1 MSILKVER
9 KLLKMLSQ
17 PHCSSRRLSLFW
29 VALLLK
35 GQKELFSALKVVEK
49 NLWTL
54 SGVDENA
61 KDLPILY
68 EKGFLKGKILQ
79 RLRIVERKHYCTT
92 EVVTSVK
99 SRAKFNL
106 IERRFQVT
114 YFCGNLSSRERSELI
129 ETFIFRFFNL
139 RVEYQPFGNFALKKK
154 CAFLF
159 HETDRQRDFLIDSS
173 VFNSSLQ
180 ICQFVRKP

>member
-35 GQKELFSALKVVEK
+35 GQKELFPALKVVEK

-61 KDLPILY
+61 KDLPILQ

-114 YFCGNLSSRERSELI
+114 YFCSNLGSRERSELI
-129 ETFIFRFFNL
+129 ETFMIIRRFFL
-139 RVEYQPFGNFALKKK
+139 
-154 CAFLF
+154 
-159 HETDRQRDFLIDSS
+159 DFSI
-173 VFNSSLQ
+173 
-180 ICQFVRKP
+180 FV

>member
-35 GQKELFSALKVVEK
+35 GQKELFPALKVVEK

-114 YFCGNLSSRERSELI
+114 YFCGNLSSRERSELKADRN
-129 ETFIFRFFNL
+129 FYDNSQVFFKIFQSSCKRPTLWQLCFEN
-139 RVEYQPFGNFALKKK
+139 KKMRIS
-154 CAFLF
+154 F
-159 HETDRQRDFLIDSS
+159 
-173 VFNSSLQ
+173 
-180 ICQFVRKP
+180 P